1 VTKPKAKSLWA
12 WSDVEKRHRA
22 KDEKVETAMS
32 DELIEPKDGL
42 WGTALQSFRSV
53 EMALRLLTPYQK
65 VPELLME
72 DDEWLQDEI
81 KKSIASEAPENVA
94 AEAGRIIQG
103 FLLMSVI
110 LLDDLAK
117 AKGTSQGHE
126 LALFTR
132 TTEETIKGLELG
144 A

>member
-1 VTKPKAKSLWA
+1 
-12 WSDVEKRHRA
+12 
-22 KDEKVETAMS
+22 MS
-32 DELIEPKDGL
+32 DESIEPKDGL
-42 WGTALQSFRSV
+42 WGAALQSFRSV
-53 EMALRLLTPYQK
+53 EKALRILTPYQK

-110 LLDDLAK
+110 LFDDLAK

-126 LALFTR
+126 LALFTH
-132 TTEETIKGLELG
+132 TTEENIKGLESG

>member
-1 VTKPKAKSLWA
+1 
-12 WSDVEKRHRA
+12 
-22 KDEKVETAMS
+22 MS
-32 DELIEPKDGL
+32 DESIEPSDGL
-42 WGTALQSFRSV
+42 WGAALHSFRSV

-117 AKGTSQGHE
+117 AKGTSQAHE

-132 TTEETIKGLELG
+132 TTEETIKGLESG

>member
-1 VTKPKAKSLWA
+1 
-12 WSDVEKRHRA
+12 
-22 KDEKVETAMS
+22 MS
-32 DELIEPKDGL
+32 DEGIGYRGGL
-42 WGTALQSFRSV
+42 WVAALQSFRSV
-53 EMALRLLTPYQK
+53 EKALRILTPYQK

-72 DDEWLQDEI
+72 DDEWLKDEI

-94 AEAGRIIQG
+94 AEAGHIIQG

>member
-1 VTKPKAKSLWA
+1 
-12 WSDVEKRHRA
+12 
-22 KDEKVETAMS
+22 MS
-32 DELIEPKDGL
+32 DESIEPSDGL
-42 WGTALQSFRSV
+42 WGAALHSFRSV

-103 FLLMSVI
+103 FLLISVI

-132 TTEETIKGLELG
+132 TTEETIKGLESG

>member
-1 VTKPKAKSLWA
+1 
-12 WSDVEKRHRA
+12 
-22 KDEKVETAMS
+22 MS
-32 DELIEPKDGL
+32 DKSVEQGDGL
-42 WGTALQSFRSV
+42 WGAALDSFRGV
-53 EMALRLLTPYQK
+53 EKALRLLTPYQK

-81 KKSIASEAPENVA
+81 KKSIVSESPEDFAV
-94 AEAGRIIQG
+94 EAGRIIQG

-132 TTEETIKGLELG
+132 TTEETIKGLESG